1 MTGSFCDL
9 IKKIKDFITKYANFF
24 CILSILLFGYLFLFL
39 NLGSYRLIDIDET
52 RYINIARAMF
62 LNGDFITPHMN
73 FEAFLEKPPLFYWLT
88 VLSYKIFGS
97 TDEFASRF
105 PVALSTFLIVFGT
118 YFFGKKAL
126 GSKIY
131 GLVSAMILLSSI
143 WVGLFSH
150 IAILDAGFM
159 ALTAASIY
167 CAVITLFN
175 VKEENKKYFWYLSYA
190 FMGLSVL
197 QKGLIGIILPV
208 MVIALTFIALN
219 KAKELIKPANII
231 PGIIV
236 FLLISL
242 PWHILVYKANG
253 QAFINDYF
261 IKHHFARFLNSSMGL
276 GRKQPFLFYIPILLA
291 AFMPWTF
298 SFISVLIRGIKSLMK
313 DFKSTKSF
321 RQIFSNDTNDRKLLI
336 FATIYLFS
344 ILIFFSI
351 SSTKLPTYILPLF
364 PALSLITG
372 YYWWGYIADNKFEK
386 GIKISTIVSAVFF
399 ILFGIAGALAL
410 CVLSGENLLYAQNAD
425 GFRML
430 MSSWLIIISLITLL
444 CLISKNRSLLFIANV
459 ILMLGVS
466 IITSGKILS
475 YTTTFGQTELEQY
488 ADKAQMVSGSKLVT
502 MGFGKKYSILSK
514 FDNKV
519 YYIIEVDNEGYNA
532 LTAIKNE
539 AEKEGSP
546 VYLITKKKVQYPPEI
561 LKGFKKLEEGQKYEL
576 YMR

>member
-1 MTGSFCDL
+1 
-9 IKKIKDFITKYANFF
+9 
-24 CILSILLFGYLFLFL
+24 
-39 NLGSYRLIDIDET
+39 
-52 RYINIARAMF
+52 
-62 LNGDFITPHMN
+62 
-73 FEAFLEKPPLFYWLT
+73 
-88 VLSYKIFGS
+88 
-97 TDEFASRF
+97 
-105 PVALSTFLIVFGT
+105 
-118 YFFGKKAL
+118 
-126 GSKIY
+126 
-131 GLVSAMILLSSI
+131 
-143 WVGLFSH
+143 
-150 IAILDAGFM
+150 
-159 ALTAASIY
+159 
-167 CAVITLFN
+167 
-175 VKEENKKYFWYLSYA
+175 
-190 FMGLSVL
+190 
-197 QKGLIGIILPV
+197 
-208 MVIALTFIALN
+208 
-219 KAKELIKPANII
+219 
-231 PGIIV
+231 
-236 FLLISL
+236 
-242 PWHILVYKANG
+242 
-253 QAFINDYF
+253 
-261 IKHHFARFLNSSMGL
+261 MGL

>member
-1 MTGSFCDL
+1 
-9 IKKIKDFITKYANFF
+9 
-24 CILSILLFGYLFLFL
+24 
-39 NLGSYRLIDIDET
+39 
-52 RYINIARAMF
+52 
-62 LNGDFITPHMN
+62 
-73 FEAFLEKPPLFYWLT
+73 
-88 VLSYKIFGS
+88 
-97 TDEFASRF
+97 
-105 PVALSTFLIVFGT
+105 
-118 YFFGKKAL
+118 
-126 GSKIY
+126 
-131 GLVSAMILLSSI
+131 MILLSSI